1 MRPDYA
7 TELNLAKEKIQ
18 QLDSAY
24 SGQKSE
30 NERLKHAIH
39 ELEEKAESSELQI
52 NAISREYRSLLEEKE
67 REINKLKQQHHELLE
82 HQAKVAL
89 HSSQEAEVTSALSSQ
104 ETRQS
109 QDYQDDGFDGWATE
123 EWGDFD
129 DSLRLQR
136 EINHLRQEVVRL
148 HADSQH
154 WRSVAGQ
161 LSQAGGVGL
170 DQQAQHEILNLQA
183 KVKELEKN
191 AATAREEAQHEIASL
206 QDVHRSKLAALKK
219 THKEE
224 INQLKSKVSDLEQ
237 QLADAT
243 IRDVDSMRAAGSSLL
258 PESDREECDVSIES
272 VTMQLATLQAQ
283 LTSIIQEKN
292 KLFAANK
299 HLEGLVEELQEEV
312 GQLQTVRDEQ
322 AARITE
328 LQVSIGHQA
337 QLHVQEVKVLQH
349 HIEEYKEEQNR
360 LVQGE
365 QQVGLDLFLAKQCL
379 LDQLDANHADIQDLL
394 SNVSSIRQQ
403 LSSQAAERQE
413 CLLIEKQ
420 AMANRLYSAGLQESR
435 LKLGIAEASM
445 HMQETSKEAADLIEK
460 LGDSEQQEKTAAFVD
475 AVEKENLLLREEKVK
490 LQEQIALLERQVS
503 KQFEDW
509 KQNQD
514 TISSLRQ
521 QLRVNKDREGYE
533 SENTLDQSF
542 TSGSN
547 HLNPSERD
555 KGDETSDWQIE
566 KEALEDVLVHLRQEL
581 RQKEEHIM
589 HLSEG
594 KMESQDDNESKSLR
608 EELALLKQEQDAMQ
622 TELSIVRD
630 SEEMLQLELS
640 SLRER
645 EEVLHAERLELET
658 SLGELDD
665 QYQETTNHLIA
676 VRDSLQVQLAAAQ
689 LQVKEL
695 QEELER
701 LQHQEGPVT
710 FTSAVPTSVRKTL
723 EVHHKDNGE
732 QMISPTS
739 GTNSPTDSSSSS
751 FEMVEDLKQEL
762 KKTQDELAA
771 SAQQL
776 ELREVE
782 VTELKVKLQKGTMAL
797 NELHMDK
804 RELEEALR
812 QRKEEVEEKVAKI
825 KTFREEKLQLSKE
838 NKDLSERLQE
848 LEDELESWQ
857 QNNEDVQVGKKDR
870 ESLRVELVSAQTEL
884 STLQQRLD
892 SMFTEAEELRAQC
905 KKLQMEKD
913 RISEDMVSQREM
925 LFREKE
931 AALQKI
937 GQLESEMTAQKDLLS
952 AHAISR
958 GSELESQMIS
968 LKEQVDME
976 RAEKEQ
982 LQKMVYELEKQLT
995 SRENV
1000 SCSERSGESST
1011 AEVSVES
1018 LQRLNQDLV
1027 HVLSRQKIVLEKM
1040 QQIFFAGQALEE
1052 MTSSESGNQDL
1063 VSQSLPG
1070 LWEQNC
1076 HLLNSLRM
1084 QLGVMEEI
1092 TKQDVIQMNESWTPV
1107 ELTKES
1113 LVTQPSFAESDQDGV
1128 NLLTNNQQL
1137 LETVRAK
1144 DVEIFNLTESLTIS
1158 RLQNKEVENAVAAA
1172 ADRHQSLVQLLS
1184 ERECE
1189 LQALKEDNISLL
1201 SLCEE
1206 IKAKLG
1212 NTESS
1217 ANSLTEKLQD
1227 ADKKMQ
1233 QLKVDQASVIECST
1247 QSLIEENKQ
1256 LKEFAVKV
1264 EDELSALQEK
1274 ITRMEAELKEKED
1287 ILLCH
1292 QTGIQEMNNRFEE
1305 QAKALVK
1312 EKKKTSQQEDVM
1324 VLLRE
1329 TLIKKDQEIEMLK
1342 SQLHNSF
1349 RFLSP
1354 EHQKIIREEQSLLPS
1369 SPRINLPALEFP
1381 QKPAIELRKDTED
1394 TEFSKEKEDKAEIVK
1409 DVTSYAVEEVDDD
1422 EEISIQAVEDMA
1434 SFVQSVDDLRLRLQE
1449 KDQIISDLQQ
1459 QNSRF
1464 LQILD
1469 SHSLTEH
1476 SSKDAASVHKL
1487 ESEVKALKL
1496 EKEQMMAVLNE
1507 KSREASSL
1515 KAEVMRLMNVISAEK
1530 SVIEKLK
1537 RDNQELSVSRVQQ
1550 KDDILDGMHREALQN
1565 LSRLVRDREVEIEA
1579 LKQKNETLMAVLQD
1593 LNQGGGT
1600 GSAEGSNMA
1609 ASLGTHLAD
1618 KENLEKQLA
1627 ALQAERE
1634 QMVAFVNQK
1643 HSESLAYHAEI
1654 QRLIALR
1661 SEENQ
1666 HSEQLQAEYDKLCQQ
1681 FEDKTQS
1688 LLKAQN
1694 DIINY
1699 RQKCAELEVKYG
1711 EMLQKSNASGAVD
1724 SATYHLVEEEKDRLA
1739 TKQDE
1744 LRHMLHERDEKIR
1757 AVTQK
1762 ANELE
1767 NSLLTR
1773 DSENNALKKHV
1784 DSLTFQLQTIAHQKE
1799 DIIKEKE
1806 TLEEKMQQ
1814 REQEVKMLKDIND
1827 HFTLTV
1833 REKEFEVAS
1842 LQERL
1847 QKMLALASEQQGE
1860 KTQVA
1865 QLLQDQEAAAAAMG
1879 HLQQERDQLM
1889 LALKQRQQDLNTV
1902 QTENLRLKEKEHKLG
1917 REVERL
1923 RGHLLQIE
1931 EGYTREALEA
1941 EEREKN
1947 LRNRLAAAEEKL
1959 LSSTHDI
1966 QRASQQA
1973 SQRVENLQQQLHV
1986 IASQRD
1992 AAYMQVAGLQDQCQ
2006 QYSTSLSNL
2015 QLVLEQFQRE
2025 KESQVAIETEHYQKQ
2040 AQQLREKVQDLQ
2052 TQLQQ
2057 TKLDLEEASD
2067 GLAAA
2072 SRLSEQLDLKEEV
2085 IQTLKEEVKQREEE
2099 LKKAEEDINKLSSS
2113 TDAKV
2118 DKVLMK
2124 NLILSYFH
2132 TPDKN
2137 RMDAIHSIGGLL
2149 GFTQE
2154 EFRKI
2159 EESQGQGGWV
2169 ASFLKRAPRSHST
2182 TPPSTPIHKAKDPGL
2197 SQSFSQL
2204 FVNFL
2209 EKESS
2214 PPPAPIRLPAEEM
2227 AREAQQRHLGD
2238 PRSKPVFN
2246 PFTAPRHV
2254 SMPLSVGPYASTSMS
2269 PNSHLLM
2276 APPGSPTSSFPV
2288 FTPFTFSEESRQSA
2302 SQSSSVGGVSRPPPQ
2317 TSSTI
2322 LKDVLGSR

>member
-365 QQVGLDLFLAKQCL
+365 QQ
-379 LDQLDANHADIQDLL
+379 
-394 SNVSSIRQQ
+394 
-403 LSSQAAERQE
+403 
-413 CLLIEKQ
+413 
-420 AMANRLYSAGLQESR
+420 ESR

-689 LQVKEL
+689 LQ
-695 QEELER
+695 
-701 LQHQEGPVT
+701 
-710 FTSAVPTSVRKTL
+710 
-723 EVHHKDNGE
+723 